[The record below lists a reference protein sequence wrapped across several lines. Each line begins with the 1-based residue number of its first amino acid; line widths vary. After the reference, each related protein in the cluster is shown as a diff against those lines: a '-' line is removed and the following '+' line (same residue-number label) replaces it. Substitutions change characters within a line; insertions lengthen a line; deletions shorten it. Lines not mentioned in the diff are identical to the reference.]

1 MNLGIK
7 AFNFVLMWFAFL
19 AFITEFVEESAA
31 TVIAFHSLLI
41 TGWVVIGV
49 GGVLVMHRNKPA
61 YRKLI
66 LSTKEVPIE
75 KFIKYELSLKND
87 VAFATALERKYSTF
101 VSSRVQQYQSSQLS
115 SSILSSS
122 NLMLDSSRGLMLPVI
137 RADDS
142 SENERAS

>member
-19 AFITEFVEESAA
+19 AFISEFVEEAAA

-49 GGVLVMHRNKPA
+49 GGVLAMHRNKA
-61 YRKLI
+61 DYRKLI

-75 KFIKYELSLKND
+75 KFIKYELSLKDD
-87 VAFATALERKYSTF
+87 VAFAHALESKYSTF
-101 VSSRVQQYQSSQLS
+101 VSSRVH
-115 SSILSSS
+115 
-122 NLMLDSSRGLMLPVI
+122 
-137 RADDS
+137 
-142 SENERAS
+142 